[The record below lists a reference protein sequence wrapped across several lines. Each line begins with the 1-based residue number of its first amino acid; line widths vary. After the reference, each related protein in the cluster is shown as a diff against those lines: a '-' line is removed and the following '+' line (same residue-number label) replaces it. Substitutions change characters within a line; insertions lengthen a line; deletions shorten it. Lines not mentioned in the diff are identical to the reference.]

1 MILPA
6 ILASQ
11 QTHLTTLAKDWLD
24 EGATS
29 FSIWG
34 DEVALATWPP
44 DKTSEKASLVE
55 AIQVNAVKI
64 GELRLSGLSSP
75 ADNQRLKAQAG
86 LIAQI
91 ARLERDLNSMGA
103 DLIDTQDQLLALYD
117 LTQAT
122 RNYLDTEQILAR
134 LAYETARLVKAEA
147 AFFLVHMKGR
157 SPIIQHY
164 PRPILSDESL
174 QHFIARMKESRHE
187 FLFSRGSLTDQAMG
201 VRNMLM
207 VPIKVRDAETAVMG
221 MLNKLDD
228 DFNSPDIKLAGA
240 IAEFTGAQIENVIM
254 HQLNMEQARLE
265 TEMDLAQRI
274 QVHLLPQ
281 TPPGIVGLDLW
292 AASWPASRVGGDFY
306 DFIIGTN
313 QPFTFTVGDIS
324 GKGIPAALLMAM
336 TRTVIRTKTKVMPMP
351 TPQDVMGRSN
361 QELYEDFTKLSMFAT
376 VFVGQYDSANRQLLY
391 ANAGH
396 SPVIY
401 CPAGGEARLL
411 QADGTPMG
419 ILPTSLSKD
428 QWIDFQPGD
437 VLVVATDGFS
447 EARSTQDK
455 EFGYDRFISLVQSL
469 ADKPARAIAEGLYRT
484 VSNFTNGM
492 SQADDQTLVVLKGV
506 GAQ

>member
-6 ILASQ
+6 IVASQ
-11 QTHLTTLAKDWLD
+11 RTHLDTLAKDWLD
-24 EGATS
+24 AGASS
-29 FSIWG
+29 FSIWKDG
-34 DEVALATWPP
+34 VVLASWPEEPVDETACLI
-44 DKTSEKASLVE
+44 E

-64 GELRLSGLSSP
+64 GELRITGLHSAS
-75 ADNQRLKAQAG
+75 DCQRLQAQAG

-103 DLIDTQDQLLALYD
+103 DLIDTQDQLLALYN

-122 RNYLDTEQILAR
+122 RNYLDTEELLAR
-134 LAYETARLVKAEA
+134 LAFETARLVKAEA
-147 AFFLVHMKGR
+147 AFFLIHMKGR

-164 PRPILSDESL
+164 PQPILSDEAL
-174 QHFIARMKESRHE
+174 HHYIKLMKESQHE
-187 FLFSRGSLTDQAMG
+187 FLFSRGSSDQAPG
-201 VRNMLM
+201 IRNMLV

-221 MLNKLDD
+221 MLNKFDA

-254 HQLNMEQARLE
+254 HQMNTEQARLQ
-265 TEMDLAQRI
+265 TEMELAQRI
-274 QVHLLPQ
+274 QIHLLPQ
-281 TPPGIVGLDLW
+281 EPPGIAGLDLW

-306 DFIIGTN
+306 DFIIGAN

-351 TPQDVMGRSN
+351 SPQVVMGRSN

-376 VFVGQYDSANRQLLY
+376 VFVGQYDSVNRQLLY

-411 QADGTPMG
+411 RADGTPMG

-447 EARSTQDK
+447 EARNAQDK
-455 EFGYDRFISLVQSL
+455 EFGYDRLTLLVQSL
-469 ADKPARAIAEGLYRT
+469 AHKPARVIAENIYKT
-484 VSNFTNGM
+484 VSDFSNGM

-506 GAQ
+506 GA

>member
-1 MILPA
+1 MILPS

-11 QTHLTTLAKDWLD
+11 HKHLTTLAQDWLD
-24 EGATS
+24 SGASS
-29 FSIWG
+29 FSVWA
-34 DEVALATWPP
+34 DDALLVAWPS
-44 DKTSEKASLVE
+44 DKVSNASLVK

-64 GELRLSGLSSP
+64 GELRLAGLSSP
-75 ADNQRLKAQAG
+75 ADCQRLEAQAG

-122 RNYLDTEQILAR
+122 RNYLDAEQMLTR
-134 LAYETARLVKAEA
+134 LAFETARLVKAEA

-157 SPIIQHY
+157 SPIIQFY
-164 PRPILSDESL
+164 PQPILSEEAL
-174 QHFIARMKESRHE
+174 QQAIGLMKASRHE
-187 FLFSRGSLTDQAMG
+187 FLISRSGAGEQVKG
-201 VRNMLM
+201 VRNMLL

-254 HQLNMEQARLE
+254 HQVSREQTRLQ

-274 QVHLLPQ
+274 QIHLLPQ
-281 TPPGIVGLDLW
+281 TPPGIAGLDLW

-306 DFIIGTN
+306 DFIIGAD

-336 TRTVIRTKTKVMPMP
+336 TRTVIRTKTRMIPRP
-351 TPQDVMGRSN
+351 TPQDVMSRSN
-361 QELYEDFTKLSMFAT
+361 QELYDDFTKLSMFAT
-376 VFVGQYDSANRQLLY
+376 IFVGQYDSIRRQLLY

-411 QADGTPMG
+411 QADGVPMG

-447 EARSTQDK
+447 EARSAQDK
-455 EFGYDRFISLVQSL
+455 EFGYDRFVSLVQSL
-469 ADKPARAIAEGLYRT
+469 APKSARAIAEGLYQT
-484 VSNFTNGM
+484 VLSFSSGM

-506 GAQ
+506 GA

>member
-6 ILASQ
+6 ILTSQ
-11 QTHLTTLAKDWLD
+11 RAHLDTLAQDWL
-24 EGATS
+24 GAGASS
-29 FSIWG
+29 FSIWADG
-34 DEVALATWPP
+34 VPLAVWPEHGADQP
-44 DKTSEKASLVE
+44 ASLIEV
-55 AIQVNAVKI
+55 IQVNSVKI
-64 GELRLSGLSSP
+64 GELHLSGLCSP
-75 ADNQRLKAQAG
+75 QDRHRLQAQAG

-122 RNYLDTEQILAR
+122 RTYIDPEETLAR
-134 LAYETARLVKAEA
+134 LAFETARLVKAEA
-147 AFFLVHMKGR
+147 AFFLIHMKGR
-157 SPIIQHY
+157 TPIVQHY
-164 PRPILSDESL
+164 PQPILSDESL
-174 QHFIARMKESRHE
+174 AHYIDLMKESRHE
-187 FLFSRGSLTDQAMG
+187 FLFSRGSSSDQASG
-201 VRNMLM
+201 VRNMLL
-207 VPIKVRDAETAVMG
+207 VPIKVRDAETAVLG
-221 MLNKLDD
+221 MLNKLDG

-240 IAEFTGAQIENVIM
+240 IADFTGAQIENVIM
-254 HQLNMEQARLE
+254 HQENTEQARLQ
-265 TEMDLAQRI
+265 TEMELAQRI

-281 TPPGIVGLDLW
+281 EPPGIAGLDLW

-306 DFIIGTN
+306 DFIIGAN

-324 GKGIPAALLMAM
+324 GKGVPAALLMAM
-336 TRTVIRTKTKVMPMP
+336 TRTVIRTKTKVTPIP
-351 TPQDVMGRSN
+351 TPQVVMGRSN

-376 VFVGQYDSANRQLLY
+376 VFVGQYDPVNRRLLY

-401 CPAGGEARLL
+401 CPEGGDARLL
-411 QADGTPMG
+411 RADGTPMG

-447 EARSTQDK
+447 EARNAQDK
-455 EFGYDRFISLVQSL
+455 EFGYDSLTLLVQSL
-469 ADKPARAIAEGLYRT
+469 AHKPARAIAEGIYRT
-484 VSNFTNGM
+484 VSRFSNGM

-506 GAQ
+506 GA

>member
-11 QTHLTTLAKDWLD
+11 QTHLNTLAKDWLD
-24 EGATS
+24 AGASS
-29 FSIWG
+29 FSIWAN
-34 DEVALATWPP
+34 DLPLATWPDDRTAVP
-44 DKTSEKASLVE
+44 ASIV
-55 AIQVNAVKI
+55 APIQVNSVQI
-64 GELRLSGLSSP
+64 GEFRLSGLCSP
-75 ADNQRLKAQAG
+75 QDRHRLQAQAG
-86 LIAQI
+86 LIAHI

-103 DLIDTQDQLLALYD
+103 DLIDTQDQLLALYG

-122 RNYLDTEQILAR
+122 RNYIDTEETLAR
-134 LAYETARLVKAEA
+134 LAFETARLVKAEA
-147 AFFLVHMKGR
+147 AFFLIQMKGR
-157 SPIIQHY
+157 DPIIQHY
-164 PRPILSDESL
+164 PQPLLSEDSL
-174 QHFIARMKESRHE
+174 QRYIGAMKESRHE
-187 FLFSRGSLTDQAMG
+187 FLFSRGSSDDQAQG
-201 VRNMLM
+201 IRNMLM
-207 VPIKVRDAETAVMG
+207 VPIKVRDAETAVLG
-221 MLNKLDD
+221 MLNKLDG

-254 HQLNMEQARLE
+254 HQMNTEQARLQ
-265 TEMDLAQRI
+265 TEMELAQRI

-281 TPPGIVGLDLW
+281 EPPGVMGLDLW

-306 DFIIGTN
+306 DFIIGAN

-351 TPQDVMGRSN
+351 TPQVVMGRSN

-376 VFVGQYDSANRQLLY
+376 VFVGQYDPVNRRLLY

-401 CPAGGEARLL
+401 CPAGGEAQLL
-411 QADGTPMG
+411 RADGTPMG

-447 EARSTQDK
+447 EARNAQDK
-455 EFGYDRFISLVQSL
+455 EFGYDHLTSLVQSL
-469 ADKPARAIAEGLYRT
+469 ANQPARAIAENIYKT
-484 VSNFTNGM
+484 VSSFSNGI
-492 SQADDQTLVVLKGV
+492 SQSDDQTLVVLKGV
-506 GAQ
+506 GA